1 MSTVVFFVVL
11 RKKEKKEQYM
21 KKKSIFDEL
30 YLSQTKKAKLLNT
43 FKAEI
48 KDEEFLMST
57 PVKERIQLE
66 LNSILYRYELSTDW
80 MQLNIYGNSN
90 DKNIANTN
98 GDTCNINVLCN
109 LISKQTD
116 RNVKYM
122 ITKGLSKHE
131 LGHRLYTP
139 MKDLLSYKKKLSDG
153 TPILARQ
160 CPKDLK
166 AIIKSQ
172 KHGAII
178 GRLFF
183 SLANILEDGFIE
195 YRLLHDFELED
206 LEEMREVFYEE
217 LTPVDDIVKTDNPRI
232 LKFMSLLMYLAEY
245 KKLDDNE
252 DSLVQY
258 ILTRKEDVFSIL
270 SEYTASERAKKIL
283 LFFYSLSDLIIEVCQ
298 NSDDNT
304 PQNSVPD
311 NGQCSNNGSTNNSES
326 SSDDNLNNT
335 ASTGSTG
342 KNTDGN
348 ENPGDKNNNTDECQ
362 KSGANNASN
371 KDHNISNTDRTQNNT
386 YTQTEALIREIGNL
400 SNRPE
405 IDESMSAYNPIIDGI
420 DDNKDKTAPKNEQS
434 QKTKESKHLEF
445 QNLLTR
451 IAEQK
456 LDAQQKNQL
465 QTALQ
470 SLSRNEKFHKDVK
483 LNITIADENRSSHNS
498 YTQEIKTIKRLHKEF
513 IKQLGNLEKEDIKKG
528 LYFGKELNASSFTRA
543 DKKFF
548 ADKRL
553 PSPVKL
559 SVLILI
565 DLSGSMTQRDRW
577 AYTEKMS
584 IIISEFCDLAGIRCA
599 IYGHN
604 TTGTNTVNLVTFS
617 DFAKTKNDKYR
628 LFDIGNQIRGCN
640 RDGYAVSLC
649 INRLREE
656 PQENKKILISLSDGK
671 PNHTGYGFSQAVS
684 EFKDLFLIAK
694 RSKINIIG
702 AAIGEDKDQ
711 IKKLY
716 QNNFIDM
723 SVLENLPKSMIKLI
737 KKQID
742 L

>member
-1 MSTVVFFVVL
+1 
-11 RKKEKKEQYM
+11 M

-90 DKNIANTN
+90 DENIANTN

-139 MKDLLSYKKKLSDG
+139 MKDLLSYKKKLSTG

-217 LTPVDDIVKTDNPRI
+217 LTPVDDILKTDNPRI

-258 ILTRKEDVFSIL
+258 ILTRKEDIFSIL
-270 SEYTASERAKKIL
+270 SEYTASERLKKIL

-304 PQNSVPD
+304 PRNSVPD
-311 NGQCSNNGSTNNSES
+311 NGQYSNNGCTNNSES
-326 SSDDNLNNT
+326 SSKDILNNT
-335 ASTGSTG
+335 ASTGTG
-342 KNTDGN
+342 KNADGN

-362 KSGANNASN
+362 RSRANNASN
-371 KDHNISNTDRTQNNT
+371 KDHDNT
-386 YTQTEALIREIGNL
+386 YTQTEALIREIDNL
-400 SNRPE
+400 SNRPKM
-405 IDESMSAYNPIIDGI
+405 DESMPAYNPIIDGI
-420 DDNKDKTAPKNEQS
+420 DDNKDKTAPKIEQS
-434 QKTKESKHLEF
+434 QKTNASKNLEF
-445 QNLLTR
+445 QSLLTR

-456 LDAQQKNQL
+456 FDAHQKNQL
-465 QTALQ
+465 KTALQ
-470 SLSRNEKFHKDVK
+470 SLSKDEKFHKNIK
-483 LNITIADENRSSHNS
+483 LNITIADKNRSSHSS
-498 YTQEIKTIKRLHKEF
+498 YTRDIKTIKRLQKEF
-513 IKQLGNLEKEDIKKG
+513 IKQLGNLEREDIKKG

-565 DLSGSMTQRDRW
+565 DLSGSMKQKDRW

-604 TTGTNTVNLVTFS
+604 TTGNTVNLVTFS

-671 PNHTGYGFSQAVS
+671 PNHTGYGFSQALS